1 MNLSPAEVA
10 RKLGGEVRGEKVVAP
25 GPGHSPGDRSLTV
38 TLDPK
43 APGGFVVHSFSP
55 RDDWRSCRDHVR
67 EKLGLPSRNHD
78 GGFPETILATYDYTD
93 ATGKLLFQVVRMT
106 PKKFRIR
113 RPDGVGGW
121 LWNLG
126 GANRVLY
133 HLPAV
138 RKAIEAGKQIYLCEG
153 EKACDALVS
162 RYGVIATCSPMG
174 AGKWQSA
181 YATELTGARVII
193 LPDNDRPGEVHAS
206 QVAQSLSDVAAS
218 VKVLRLP
225 RLPHKGDPHDWQGT
239 LEEFEQLVAETG
251 DGDTKVEETFPPVWL
266 RDAICDDKGMP
277 LPILANVMTALRSD
291 PKISGAL
298 AYDEMLCAVVLNG
311 DRPVR
316 DTDVTE
322 MQEYLQRSGL
332 RRVAKDTVHSAVDLR
347 ASERPFHPVRDYLS
361 ALRWDG
367 HPRLNSWL
375 SDYLGAEHTPYASA
389 VGRMFLIGMVARIFK
404 PGCQNDYMMIL
415 EGPQGELKS
424 TACRV
429 LGGQWFSDN
438 LPDLTSGKDVSQHLR
453 GKWLIEVA
461 EMHAMSKAEVAQFK
475 AFVTRTTERY
485 RPSYGRK
492 EVVEQRQCTFVG
504 TTNKSVYLRDETG
517 GRRFWPIVTAKI
529 DIAALQRDTDQLF
542 AEAVQAY
549 HQGEKWWPDRR
560 FEAEHMAAEQEARY
574 EADAWEE
581 VIAEWLARKD
591 RVTVY
596 QVAFEAL
603 HFETSRIGT
612 ADQRRIIAILQRRG
626 WERAKKEG
634 RQGAPTLRA
643 HTMI

>member
-1 MNLSPAEVA
+1 
-10 RKLGGEVRGEKVVAP
+10 
-25 GPGHSPGDRSLTV
+25 
-38 TLDPK
+38 
-43 APGGFVVHSFSP
+43 VHSFSP
-55 RDDWRSCRDHVR
+55 RDDWRSCRDHVWQ
-67 EKLGLPSRNHD
+67 KLGLPPRKNN
-78 GGFPETILATYDYTD
+78 GGFHHETILATYDYKN
-93 ATGKLLFQVVRMT
+93 ATGKLLFQVVRMA

-126 GANRVLY
+126 DTRRVLY

-138 RKAIEAGKQIYLCEG
+138 RKAVEAGEEIYVCEG
-153 EKACDALVS
+153 EKACDALAT
-162 RYGVIATCSPMG
+162 RFGVIATCSPMG
-174 AGKWQSA
+174 AGKWHSA
-181 YATELTGARVII
+181 YASELAGARVII
-193 LPDNDRPGEVHAS
+193 LPDKDGPGELHAS
-206 QVAQSLSDVAAS
+206 QVARSLSGVAAS

-225 RLPHKGDPHDWQGT
+225 GLSHKGDPHDWQGT
-239 LEEFEQLVAETG
+239 LEELEQLVAEAG
-251 DGDTKVEETFPPVWL
+251 EVDTKVEAILPPVWL

-277 LPILANVMTALRSD
+277 LPILANVMTALRTD
-291 PKISGAL
+291 PKIESAL

-311 DRPVR
+311 ERLVR

-322 MQEYLQRSGL
+322 MQEYLQRAGL
-332 RRVAKDTVHSAVDLR
+332 RRVAKDTVHAAVDLR

-375 SDYLGAEHTPYASA
+375 SDYLGVEHTPYASA
-389 VGRMFLIGMVARIFK
+389 VGRMFLIGLVARIFK
-404 PGCQNDYMMIL
+404 PGCQNDYTMIL
-415 EGPQGELKS
+415 EGPQGEHKS

-461 EMHAMSKAEVAQFK
+461 EMHAMSKAEVAQLK
-475 AFVTRTTERY
+475 AFITRTTERY

-492 EVVEQRQCTFVG
+492 EVVEPRQCAFVG

-529 DIAALQRDTDQLF
+529 DIAALQRDRDQLF

-581 VIAEWLARKD
+581 VVAEWLASKD

-626 WERAKKEG
+626 WERAKKRDGKG
-634 RQGAPTLRA
+634 RQLYVRTR
-643 HTMI
+643 